1 MAAALPKQQDGRQ
14 QRHSIQACTTNVK
27 ADVWAHFGFHC
38 KPETNEEVDKTKVVC
53 KHCHT
58 VLKYCNITNLRN
70 HLARHHADIMQ
81 QKQSSAAKPDDSKQ
95 TQLGKAFHCKFP
107 SGSVCAQKI
116 TESVAVYIRPDSVVE
131 NVGFKY
137 MVNTIEPR
145 YAIPTRKHI
154 TDVAMP
160 KLYMEVKTKVLESLM
175 SAEKVALTCN
185 GWTSRATDPYV
196 TMTSH
201 FISTDW
207 VLVSNIL
214 QTRALFESH
223 TKEQYC

>member
-1 MAAALPKQQDGRQ
+1 
-14 QRHSIQACTTNVK
+14 
-27 ADVWAHFGFHC
+27 
-38 KPETNEEVDKTKVVC
+38 
-53 KHCHT
+53 
-58 VLKYCNITNLRN
+58 
-70 HLARHHADIMQ
+70 
-81 QKQSSAAKPDDSKQ
+81 
-95 TQLGKAFHCKFP
+95 
-107 SGSVCAQKI
+107 
-116 TESVAVYIRPDSVVE
+116 
-131 NVGFKY
+131 